1 MKLTVMKKDAY
12 PRCLRTASLLLA
24 IASLNA
30 CVTINIYFPAAAA
43 EKAADKVIDEIWQV
57 PAASP
62 APATTQPSV
71 PAATPVIPSATPVTP
86 TVNQEPTP

>member
-12 PRCLRTASLLLA
+12 PRYLRTASLLLA

-62 APATTQPSV
+62 APATQPSV
-71 PAATPVIPSATPVTP
+71 PAATPVIPSANPVTP